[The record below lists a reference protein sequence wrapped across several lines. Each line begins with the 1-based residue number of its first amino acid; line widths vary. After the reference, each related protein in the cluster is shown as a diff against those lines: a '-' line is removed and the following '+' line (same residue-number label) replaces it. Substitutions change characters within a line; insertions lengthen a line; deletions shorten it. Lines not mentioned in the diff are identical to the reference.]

1 MNPTRSRITLFLSI
15 ATSVC
20 GICSAAEL
28 RPFPLAAPVGPQSA
42 APAATPQS
50 TSAAAT
56 PGPAAISAEA
66 AATPASART
75 PLRAEDD
82 YGALELTEP
91 ECAPDGAWVAY
102 VLTGVDRDSDEPR
115 SAVWMVSWDGTQ
127 QLALTAPAAG
137 THAPHF
143 SPDGRY
149 LAFLT
154 TPPGAENG
162 VLMLLDRRGGDAQ
175 PLPNL
180 EGDVSDFRWSPDS
193 RRLVLV
199 RQAAAAKAPRPIV
212 IDALHFKQDEDG
224 YLGAGRQ
231 RGLALYDLGQHTLLP
246 LAEDPAYDALE
257 PAWSPDGRHIAFV
270 RSREQGGDPDGRE
283 DIAVIDATPGATARV
298 LLRPFAPNLQS
309 LQWTPDGSA
318 LAFTT
323 GAEPRWNAYMQDRLE
338 LLPSTGGTPRDLTGR
353 LDRAVMSYA
362 FAPDSTSILATIEDD
377 AAVYPVSIDLA
388 SGRIRRVGPSGAFVV
403 SNPSV
408 GRDHWAL
415 LYSDDTAVAE
425 LHALEG
431 DHLRKLT
438 HHNDAW
444 LAAREF
450 GTVSDLRYRSKD
462 GTPLH
467 ALVVHPPGYVA
478 GRRYPTLLWIHGGP
492 NGQDEHSLD
501 FDSYQFKRQQLA
513 AAGYVVV
520 GVNYRGS
527 SGRGAAFARA
537 IFADWGHKEVEDLLA
552 AVDRLVADGV
562 SDPKRLGIGG
572 WSYGGILT
580 DYTIASDG
588 RFVAAVSGAGSA
600 NQLSMYGSD
609 QYILQYNAELGPPW
623 RASALWLKL
632 SYPFFHAD
640 HIHTP
645 TLFMGGDKD
654 FNVPVSGGEQM
665 YEALRTLG
673 VPTELV
679 VYPGEFHSLKR
690 PSFVVDRAQ
699 RITDWFNRYLQPAPG
714 AP

>member
-1 MNPTRSRITLFLSI
+1 
-15 ATSVC
+15 
-20 GICSAAEL
+20 
-28 RPFPLAAPVGPQSA
+28 
-42 APAATPQS
+42 
-50 TSAAAT
+50 
-56 PGPAAISAEA
+56 
-66 AATPASART
+66 
-75 PLRAEDD
+75 
-82 YGALELTEP
+82 
-91 ECAPDGAWVAY
+91 
-102 VLTGVDRDSDEPR
+102 VDRDSDEAR

-154 TPPGAENG
+154 TPAGADNG

-175 PLPNL
+175 PLPNI
-180 EGDVSDFRWSPDS
+180 EGDVSDFRWSPDG

-199 RQAAAAKAPRPIV
+199 RQAAAAAAKSPRPVV

-224 YLGAGRQ
+224 YLGTGRKH
-231 RGLALYDLGQHTLLP
+231 GLVLYDLEKRTLEP
-246 LAEDPAYDALE
+246 LTEDAEFDALE
-257 PAWSPDGRHIAFV
+257 PAWSPDGRRIAFV
-270 RSREQGGDPDGRE
+270 RTREQGGDPDGRE
-283 DIAVIDATPGATARV
+283 DIAIIDAAPGATAQV

-309 LQWTPDGSA
+309 LKWSPDGSA

-362 FAPDSTSILATIEDD
+362 FAPDSASVLATIEDD
-377 AAVYPVSIDLA
+377 ASIYPVSIDLA
-388 SGRIRRVGPSGAFVV
+388 SGSIHRVGPNGGFVV
-403 SNPSV
+403 SNPSA

-415 LYSDDTAVAE
+415 LYSDDSAVAE
-425 LHALEG
+425 VHALEG
-431 DHLRKLT
+431 DQLRKLT

-444 LAAREF
+444 LATREL
-450 GTVSDLRYRSKD
+450 GAVTDLRYKSKD

-478 GRRYPTLLWIHGGP
+478 GRRYPTVLWIHGGP
-492 NGQDEHSLD
+492 NGQDEHSLA
-501 FDSYQFKRQQLA
+501 FDSYEFKRQQLA
-513 AAGYVVV
+513 AAGFVVV

-537 IFADWGHKEVEDLLA
+537 IFADWGHKEVQDLLA
-552 AVDRLVADGV
+552 AIDRLVADGV
-562 SDPKRLGIGG
+562 SDPQRLGIGG

-588 RFVAAVSGAGSA
+588 RFLAAVSGAGSA

-623 RASALWLKL
+623 RDSALWLKL

-640 HIHTP
+640 RIHTP

-654 FNVPVSGGEQM
+654 FNVPVGGGEQM

-673 VPTELV
+673 VPAELV
-679 VYPGEFHSLKR
+679 VYPGEFHSLRR
-690 PSFVVDRAQ
+690 PSFVVDRSL
-699 RITDWFNRYLQPAPG
+699 RITAWFNRYLHAAPAPP
-714 AP
+714 APP

>member
-1 MNPTRSRITLFLSI
+1 MILSCSRVPSSLI
-15 ATSVC
+15 AAAIAC
-20 GICSAAEL
+20 GICSAVAF
-28 RPFPLAAPVGPQSA
+28 RPAPALAISAAPQSA
-42 APAATPQS
+42 AAPAPAPAPTAIAIPEP
-50 TSAAAT
+50 AAAT
-56 PGPAAISAEA
+56 PPSQ
-66 AATPASART
+66 RT
-75 PLRAEDD
+75 PLSAEDD
-82 YGALELTEP
+82 DRALELTEP
-91 ECAPDGAWVAY
+91 ECAPDGAWVGY
-102 VLTGVDRDSDEPR
+102 VVTGVDRDSDEAR

-154 TPPGAENG
+154 TPAGADNG

-175 PLPNL
+175 PLPNI
-180 EGDVSDFRWSPDS
+180 EGDVSDFRWSPDG

-199 RQAAAAKAPRPIV
+199 RQAAAAAAKSPRPVV

-224 YLGAGRQ
+224 YLGTGRKH
-231 RGLALYDLGQHTLLP
+231 GLVLYDLEKRTLEP
-246 LAEDPAYDALE
+246 LTEDAEFDALE
-257 PAWSPDGRHIAFV
+257 PAWSPDGRRIAFV
-270 RSREQGGDPDGRE
+270 RTREQGGDPDGRE
-283 DIAVIDATPGATARV
+283 DIAIIDAAPGATAQV

-309 LQWTPDGSA
+309 LKWSPDGSA

-362 FAPDSTSILATIEDD
+362 FAPDSASVLATIEDD
-377 AAVYPVSIDLA
+377 ASIYPVSIDLA
-388 SGRIRRVGPSGAFVV
+388 SGSIHRVGPNGGFVV
-403 SNPSV
+403 SNPSA

-415 LYSDDTAVAE
+415 LYSDDSAVAE
-425 LHALEG
+425 VHALEG
-431 DHLRKLT
+431 DQLRKLT

-444 LAAREF
+444 LATREL
-450 GTVSDLRYRSKD
+450 GAVADLRYKSKD

-478 GRRYPTLLWIHGGP
+478 GRRYPTVLWIHGGP
-492 NGQDEHSLD
+492 NGQDEHSLA
-501 FDSYQFKRQQLA
+501 FDSYEFKRQQLA
-513 AAGYVVV
+513 AAGFVVV

-537 IFADWGHKEVEDLLA
+537 IFADWGHKEVQDLLA
-552 AVDRLVADGV
+552 AIDRLVADGV
-562 SDPKRLGIGG
+562 SDPQRLGIGG

-588 RFVAAVSGAGSA
+588 RFLAAVSGAGSA

-623 RASALWLKL
+623 RDSALWLKL

-640 HIHTP
+640 RIHTP

-654 FNVPVSGGEQM
+654 FNVPVGGGEQM

-673 VPTELV
+673 VPAELV
-679 VYPGEFHSLKR
+679 VYPGEFHSLRR
-690 PSFVVDRAQ
+690 PSFVVDRSL
-699 RITDWFNRYLQPAPG
+699 RITAWFNRYLHAAPAPP
-714 AP
+714 APP

>member
-1 MNPTRSRITLFLSI
+1 MLILRKKTATEASMTPPRSILTLLCASFWSLSSAGWPNSPATGAQTAPATGVPT
-15 ATSVC
+15 
-20 GICSAAEL
+20 
-28 RPFPLAAPVGPQSA
+28 
-42 APAATPQS
+42 APAAGAPP
-50 TSAAAT
+50 A
-56 PGPAAISAEA
+56 PAARA
-66 AATPASART
+66 
-75 PLRAEDD
+75 PLAAEDD
-82 YGALELTEP
+82 YRAREISEP
-91 ECAPDGAWVAY
+91 ECSPDGAWVAY
-102 VLTGVDRDSDEPR
+102 VVTAADQDADEQR
-115 SAVWMVSWDGTQ
+115 SALWMVNWDGTEQ
-127 QLALTAPAAG
+127 VALTAPAAG

-149 LAFLT
+149 LAFVT
-154 TPPGAENG
+154 TLPGSDNG
-162 VLMLLDRRGGDAQ
+162 VVMLLDRRGGDAQ
-175 PLPNL
+175 PVTGVD
-180 EGDVSDFRWSPDS
+180 GDVTDYRWSPDG

-199 RQAAAAKAPRPIV
+199 VQPAGPKTPKPVV

-224 YLGAGRQ
+224 YLGTDRKHA
-231 RGLALYDLGQHTLLP
+231 LALYELDTRTALP
-246 LAEDPAYDALE
+246 LAEDPGTDAVE
-257 PAWSPDGRHIAFV
+257 PAWSPDGRRIAFV
-270 RSREQGGDPDGRE
+270 RTHEAGVDPDGRE
-283 DIAVIDATPGATARV
+283 DLAIVEAVPGARAQL
-298 LLRPFAPNLQS
+298 LLRPYAPNLQS
-309 LQWTPDGSA
+309 LKWSPDGSA

-323 GAEPRWNAYMQDRLE
+323 GAEPKWNAYMQDRLE
-338 LLPSTGGTPRDLTGR
+338 LLPSAGGTPRDLTGM
-353 LDRAVMSYA
+353 LDRAVMAYA
-362 FAPDSTSILATIEDD
+362 FAADSATILATIEDD
-377 AAVYPVSIDLA
+377 ASLYPVSIDLK
-388 SGRIRRVGPSGAFVV
+388 SGRTRRIVPPGGFVV

-415 LYSDDTAVAE
+415 LYSDDNAVAE
-425 LHALEG
+425 VHALEG
-431 DHLRKLT
+431 DRLRKLT

-444 LAAREF
+444 LATREL
-450 GTVSDLRYRSKD
+450 GAVTDLHYQSKD

-467 ALVVHPPGYVA
+467 ALVVRPPGYVA

-552 AVDRLVADGV
+552 TVDRLVADGL
-562 SDPKRLGIGG
+562 SDPARLGIGG

-580 DYTIASDG
+580 DYTIASDR
-588 RFVAAVSGAGSA
+588 RFVAAASGAGSA

-623 RASALWLKL
+623 RNPALWMKL

-640 HIHTP
+640 RIHTP
-645 TLFMGGDKD
+645 TLFLGGDKD
-654 FNVPVSGGEQM
+654 FNVPVGGGEQM

-673 VPTELV
+673 VPAELV

-690 PSFVVDRAQ
+690 PSFSVDRAN
-699 RITDWFNRYLQPAPG
+699 RITAWFNRFLTPPPA